1 MPYRPVD
8 VVEVRCWGSRVG
20 AVALD
25 ERSGFYVFE
34 YERSWANIGVELAPT
49 TMPTVGLAR
58 RFVFPT
64 LPPATYHRLPSM
76 LADSLPDDFG
86 NALTTAYLANE
97 GVAPGQIT
105 ALDRLAYLGT
115 RGIGALEFHPL
126 RGPRTR
132 KATAIELSEL
142 VVAARGAVSGRIA
155 SEGGLSDAISHLI
168 AVGTS
173 AGGARAKAVV
183 ALNPDTGELRSGQ
196 VGADPGFEQWL
207 LKLDGVGADVDLGS
221 SGHFGRIEYAY
232 HLMAIAAGIEMTECR
247 LLEEG
252 GRAHFMTRRFD
263 RAPGG
268 AKLHTQTLCAMAH
281 LDFRQIGAHDYA
293 QLFLHIEALGLGAQ
307 TRAEAFRR
315 MVFNVAAA
323 NCDDHTKN
331 FSFLLPEGG
340 RWRLSPAYD
349 VTHAHAPASRWTRQH
364 LMAVNG
370 RTTGIA
376 RADIREVGDRFS
388 VPSASDIAAQVLD
401 AVAKWSA
408 FADQAGVPE
417 ATSDHISRDIEAWS
431 SPLRGQLGNRT
442 LG

>member
-1 MPYRPVD
+1 MPYQPVN
-8 VVEVRCWGSRVG
+8 VIEVRCWGSRVG

-34 YERSWANIGVELAPT
+34 YEREWANTGIELAPT
-49 TMPTVGLAR
+49 TMPTTGPAR
-58 RFVFPT
+58 SFFFPT
-64 LPPATYHRLPSM
+64 LPPNTYHRLPSM
-76 LADSLPDDFG
+76 VADSLPDDFG
-86 NALTTAYLANE
+86 SALTAAYLANE
-97 GVAPGQIT
+97 GVPPGQIT

-142 VVAARGAVSGRIA
+142 VVAARSALSGRTE
-155 SEGGLSDAISHLI
+155 SENGLTDAISHLI

-183 ALNPDTGELRSGQ
+183 ALNPETGELRSGQ
-196 VGADPGFEQWL
+196 VPADPGFEQWI
-207 LKLDGVGADVDLGS
+207 LKLDGVGADLDLGA
-221 SGHFGRIEYAY
+221 SGHFGRIEYGY
-232 HLMAIAAGIEMTECR
+232 HLMATAAGIEMTECR

-263 RAPGG
+263 RVPGG
-268 AKLHTQTLCAMAH
+268 EKVHTQTLCAMTH

-293 QLFLHIEALGLGAQ
+293 QLFLHIEQLGLGPE

-315 MVFNVAAA
+315 MVFNVAVA

-331 FSFLLPEGG
+331 FSFLLPQGA

-349 VTHAHAPASRWTRQH
+349 ITHAHAPDSQWTRQH

-370 RTTGIA
+370 RTTGIT
-376 RADIREVGDRFS
+376 RKDVREVGDRFS
-388 VPSASDIAAQVLD
+388 VPDASDIIEHVLD
-401 AVAKWSA
+401 VVAKWST
-408 FADQAGVPE
+408 FADQAGVPK
-417 ATSDHISRDIEAWS
+417 ATTDHISRDIEIWS
-431 SPLRGQLGNRT
+431 SPLR
-442 LG
+442 

>member
-1 MPYRPVD
+1 MSYQPVN
-8 VVEVRCWGSRVG
+8 VIEVRCWGSRVG

-34 YERSWANIGVELAPT
+34 YEREWTETGIDLAPT
-49 TMPTVGLAR
+49 TMPTTGR
-58 RFVFPT
+58 TRSFVFPT
-64 LPPATYHRLPSM
+64 LPPDTYHWLPSM
-76 LADSLPDDFG
+76 VADSLPDDFG

-97 GVAPGQIT
+97 GVSPDQIT

-142 VVAARGAVSGRIA
+142 VMAARSALLGKVL
-155 SEGGLSDAISHLI
+155 SEDGLTDAILHLI

-183 ALNPDTGELRSGQ
+183 ALNPETGELRSGQ
-196 VGADPGFEQWL
+196 VPADPGFEQWL
-207 LKLDGVGADVDLGS
+207 LKLDGVGSDLGLGS
-221 SGHFGRIEYAY
+221 SGHFGRIEYGY
-232 HLMAIAAGIEMTECR
+232 HLMATEAGIEMMECR
-247 LLEEG
+247 LVEEG

-263 RAPGG
+263 RALGG
-268 AKLHTQTLCAMAH
+268 EKVHVQTLCAMAH

-293 QLFLHIEALGLGAQ
+293 QLFLQIEQLGLGPE

-315 MVFNVAAA
+315 MVFNVAVA

-331 FSFLLPEGG
+331 FSFLLPRGG
-340 RWRLSPAYD
+340 RWCLSPAYD
-349 VTHAHAPASRWTRQH
+349 ITYAHAPASRWTRQH

-370 RTTGIA
+370 RTIGIT
-376 RADIREVGDRFS
+376 RKDVREVGDRFS
-388 VPSASDIAAQVLD
+388 VPDASGIIDQVLD
-401 AVAKWSA
+401 VVAKWSI
-408 FADQAGVPE
+408 FASQAGLPKETADRV
-417 ATSDHISRDIEAWS
+417 ASDIEVWS
-431 SPLRGQLGNRT
+431 SPLR
-442 LG
+442 